1 MFKKSEKLFDVL
13 GEILAVVLV
22 ITYAVLI
29 IDANFDFIPDGL
41 FMNILQILRT
51 YGSLALVG
59 IVGLEAM
66 SKRSFILQIV
76 FLAMIALIVIFMFF
90 PGTYENLIGWVK

>member
-1 MFKKSEKLFDVL
+1 MFKRSEKLFDIL

-22 ITYAVLI
+22 LVYAVLI
-29 IDANFDFIPDGL
+29 IDSNFDFIPDGT

-51 YGSLALVG
+51 YGSLLLVA

-66 SKRSFILQIV
+66 SKRNIV
-76 FLAMIALIVIFMFF
+76 FQIIFAALLVLIVVFMFF
-90 PGTYENLIGWVK
+90 PETYQNFINLI